1 MVPFF
6 PKTTALSMLN
16 EKEYTDYAEIENT
29 VQAAE
34 IAITQFGPLCEIP
47 NIGILGP
54 PQETPDDMGSI
65 LNKYERFAA
74 VRRLL
79 QHWERG
85 TWLFLCGFRLPCDG
99 GKAEIMTDNHRR
111 AIELLHRPAAIRCL
125 AFRLGIDADKYMLS
139 ETWRHIIT
147 HDLVGDLESALLNVF
162 TLDDLTGSGSD
173 GMNVGGREA
182 LFDYFNISQFNK
194 ERNKRLINHI
204 NRVRRIGQAW
214 GQAPTGSGGLL

>member
-1 MVPFF
+1 M
-6 PKTTALSMLN
+6 
-16 EKEYTDYAEIENT
+16 YYDYAEIENT

-34 IAITQFGPLCEIP
+34 VALDHFGPSCDIP

-54 PQETPDDMGSI
+54 PDEIPSRLHHV
-65 LNKYERFAA
+65 LNQYERFAS

-85 TWLFLCGFRLPCDG
+85 TWLFLCGFRLPYNG
-99 GKAEIMTDNHRR
+99 RKAEIMTANHRR
-111 AIELLHRPAAIRCL
+111 AIQLLHRPCAVRCL
-125 AFRLGIDADKYMLS
+125 AYRLGFEPDECTLF
-139 ETWRHIIT
+139 ETWQNIIT
-147 HDLVGDLESALLNVF
+147 HDLVSYLESALLNVF

-182 LFDYFNISQFNK
+182 LFDYFGISQFNK

-204 NRVRRIGQAW
+204 TRVRQLGQGW
-214 GQAPTGSGGLL
+214 GQGPHGF

>member
-1 MVPFF
+1 MIPFF
-6 PKTTALSMLN
+6 PKTAIFSMRD
-16 EKEYTDYAEIENT
+16 EKNYIDYAEIENT

-34 IAITQFGPLCEIP
+34 IAMQHFGPFCEIP

-54 PQETPDDMGSI
+54 PQETSSDLGHI

-85 TWLFLCGFRLPCDG
+85 TWLFLCGFRLPHG
-99 GKAEIMTDNHRR
+99 NEKAEIVTPSHTK
-111 AIELLHRPAAIRCL
+111 AIELLHRPAAVRCL
-125 AFRLGIDADKYMLS
+125 AFRLGINPDNMPLA
-139 ETWRHIIT
+139 ETWRQIIT
-147 HDLVGDLESALLNVF
+147 HDLVSDLESALLNVY

-173 GMNVGGREA
+173 GMNVGGRES

-204 NRVRRIGQAW
+204 TRVRQLGQGW
-214 GQAPTGSGGLL
+214 GQGPPCS